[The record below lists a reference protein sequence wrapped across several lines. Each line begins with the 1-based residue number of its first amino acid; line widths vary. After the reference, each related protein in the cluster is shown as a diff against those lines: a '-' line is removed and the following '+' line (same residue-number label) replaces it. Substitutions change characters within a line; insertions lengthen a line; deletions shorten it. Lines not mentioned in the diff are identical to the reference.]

1 MIMSVYGE
9 TELACVP
16 RVFVRYTRPMPDT
29 TIKVDSTVRD
39 RLAMLAAQRGATIRD
54 LVTELAV
61 STPTL
66 EELAARHMA
75 ATSYLREQ
83 LCPELDENDL
93 VEGERI
99 WRERETS
106 RGTSASRDEAPGG
119 AATG

>member
-1 MIMSVYGE
+1 MSVYGE
-9 TELACVP
+9 TDLACVP
-16 RVFVRYTRPMPDT
+16 GVFVRYTWRMPDT
-29 TIKVDSTVRD
+29 TIKVDSAVRD
-39 RLAMLAAQRGATIRD
+39 RLAVLAAQRGATIRD

-61 STPTL
+61 STPTQ
-66 EELAARHMA
+66 EELAARHVA

-99 WRERETS
+99 WREMETS